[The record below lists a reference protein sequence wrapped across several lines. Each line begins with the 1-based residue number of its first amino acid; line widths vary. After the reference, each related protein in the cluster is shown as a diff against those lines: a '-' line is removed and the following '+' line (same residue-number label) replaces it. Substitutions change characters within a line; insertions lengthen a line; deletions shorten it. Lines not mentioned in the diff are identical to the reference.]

1 MTKFKGKYEV
11 QKFSAISSSDDYSAS
26 RVVKPLQRLPFSL
39 QRGSQSAWFDKTKVE
54 TDKIIKLSGSFFYVP
69 IKKSNFTSM
78 MDTYLSA
85 NMSTQAYTQ
94 ISASFFGKMT
104 SMGDDEL
111 IGIMAEDG
119 PPPTASYSFSPRTG
133 ISPYTTTITNNST
146 FATGATH
153 SIGAGGAANEFYEN
167 EFTSSLNIHF
177 ILSASVSSSTIT
189 GSGLSQERGK
199 ILTSSYS
206 NIFNGAGSG
215 LGAVSIKTKVLG
227 DGELTDSSKF
237 FFTALNEFL
246 IFPHGLSGSVGS
258 SSLRYAKLSGNVSA
272 SSPILVYHS
281 GSTFNGGLAGSTS
294 GSHLFLSENL
304 QTTASAGFY
313 AVPGDTSAYEVPS
326 VGSFFAAKRPNGVTT
341 PIG

>member
-1 MTKFKGKYEV
+1 MALFKEKYEV

-54 TDKIIKLSGSFFYVP
+54 SDKIIKLSGSFFYVP
-69 IKKSNFTSM
+69 IKKSNFVDM
-78 MDTYLSA
+78 MDTYLTS
-85 NMSTQAYTQ
+85 NINPSAYTT
-94 ISASFFGKMT
+94 ISASFFKKFNSYGANDYIT
-104 SMGDDEL
+104 IIE
-111 IGIMAEDG
+111 EDG

-153 SIGAGGAANEFYEN
+153 SLGVGGVANEFYEN

-206 NIFNGAGSG
+206 NLFNGAGSG
-215 LGAVSIKTKVLG
+215 LGTISIKTKVLG

-237 FFTALNEFL
+237 GYTALNEFL
-246 IFPHGLSGSVGS
+246 IFPEGLTVHS
-258 SSLRYAKLSGNVSA
+258 SSLRYAKTSGAVSA
-272 SSPILVYHS
+272 SSPITVYHS
-281 GSTFNGGLAGSTS
+281 GSAINTAAS
-294 GSHLFLSENL
+294 GSYLFLSSNL

-313 AVPGDTSAYEVPS
+313 AYVGNTSAFEVS
-326 VGSFFAAKRPNGVTT
+326 NVSNFLAAKRPSGNAAA
-341 PIG
+341 IG

>member
-1 MTKFKGKYEV
+1 
-11 QKFSAISSSDDYSAS
+11 
-26 RVVKPLQRLPFSL
+26 
-39 QRGSQSAWFDKTKVE
+39 
-54 TDKIIKLSGSFFYVP
+54 
-69 IKKSNFTSM
+69 
-78 MDTYLSA
+78 
-85 NMSTQAYTQ
+85 MSTQAYTQ

-153 SIGAGGAANEFYEN
+153 SLGAGGAANEFYEN
-167 EFTSSLNIHF
+167 EFTSSVNVHF

-206 NIFNGAGSG
+206 NLFNGAGSG
-215 LGAVSIKTKVLG
+215 LGTISIKTKVLG

-237 FFTALNEFL
+237 GYTALNEFL
-246 IFPHGLSGSVGS
+246 IFPEGLTVQS

-281 GSTFNGGLAGSTS
+281 GSTIDTSIS
-294 GSHLFLSENL
+294 GSYLFLSSNL
-304 QTTASAGFY
+304 QTTASAGWY
-313 AVPGDTSAYEVPS
+313 APIGNTSAFEVPS
-326 VGSFFAAKRPNGVTT
+326 VGSFFAAKRPSGNATI
-341 PIG
+341 IG